1 MSFPDKIKMIE
12 QNMKGHTELQ
22 KTREIKALLMN
33 ADEKTKEKLMRDFG
47 EMERLLTY
55 LDADQQRNNI
65 T

>member
-1 MSFPDKIKMIE
+1 
-12 QNMKGHTELQ
+12 MKGHTELQ